1 MRAALRFLL
10 INLALSGFL
19 LVVIAADMRNPRLER
34 LLWPFLITMV
44 YSNVIGLLTWSVLPR
59 VAPRLRG
66 SGFLFWLQYLPLLA
80 LLGWAG
86 GSIGYLI
93 LIWQPFA
100 RIQLDYR
107 ASMIVCCVITLAMGT
122 ILYLIEEAKAKV
134 QATTLQLR
142 TRELENERALK
153 LASEAKLQSLES
165 RIHPH
170 FLFNTLNSI
179 SALVRQDPAK
189 AEEMIERLAALLR
202 FSLDRHG
209 GVVSLGDELQVTR
222 DYLEIEQARFGERLR
237 YRIEV
242 PDDLRST
249 LVPALSIQTLAENS
263 VKYAV
268 GVSRAGAEIVVSAE
282 RVGEAVWLRVQD
294 SGPGFDSDALPAG
307 HGLDSLRERLQ
318 SLFGAAA
325 GLEAKRLEAGMDV
338 GMQVEMRVPC

>member
-10 INLALSGFL
+10 INLGLSGFL

-34 LLWPFLITMV
+34 LFWPFLISMV
-44 YSNVIGLLTWSVLPR
+44 YSNVIGMLTWSILPR
-59 VAPRLRG
+59 LAPRLRG
-66 SGFLFWLQYLPLLA
+66 KGLLFWSQYLTLLV

-100 RIQLDYR
+100 RIEVDYR
-107 ASMIVCCVITLAMGT
+107 SSMIVCCAITVVIGA
-122 ILYLIEEAKAKV
+122 IVYLIEEAKAKV

-142 TRELENERALK
+142 TRELERERALK

-209 GVVSLGDELQVTR
+209 SLVSLGDEVQITR
-222 DYLEIEQARFGERLR
+222 DYLEIEKARFGERLR

-242 PDDLRST
+242 PDELRGT
-249 LVPALSIQTLAENS
+249 PVPALSLQTLAENS

-268 GVSRAGAEIVVSAE
+268 GASRAGAEIVLQAE
-282 RVGEAVWLRVQD
+282 LSGDSVWLRVSD
-294 SGPGFDSDALPAG
+294 SGPGFDQDSLPAG
-307 HGLDSLRERLQ
+307 HGLDGLRERLL
-318 SLFGAAA
+318 SLFGSA
-325 GLEAKRLEAGMDV
+325 GSLETKRLPGGMEV
-338 GMQVEMRVPC
+338 GIRVPC